1 MSFQEP
7 GVFPVMRIPSIVR
20 QPTLVRDHSLDLWGK
35 KSNTKPLYGTKQN
48 DGWPVR

>member
-20 QPTLVRDHSLDLWGK
+20 QPTLVRDHSLDLWEK
-35 KSNTKPLYGTKQN
+35 KVIPSHCMVQN
-48 DGWPVR
+48 RMMAGP

>member
-7 GVFPVMRIPSIVR
+7 GVFPVVRIPSIVR

-35 KSNTKPLYGTKQN
+35 KKVIPSHCMVQN
-48 DGWPVR
+48 RMMDGP